1 MLYLVGCE
9 VVYPRNRFV
18 GVVREMETACQQ
30 IVAQKKKRQAP
41 GALLLGAESG
51 RQVMLLL

>member
-9 VVYPRNRFV
+9 AVYPRNRFV
-18 GVVREMETACQQ
+18 GMVREMETACQH
-30 IVAQKKKRQAP
+30 IVAQKKTRQAP

-51 RQVMLLL
+51 HQVML